1 MQARQWI
8 RGLIVAGVLAGFA
21 GPAAAQD
28 PSKHFTFATLGGW
41 TFWDTEQPL
50 KDALYV
56 GGRLGA
62 RMRYLGLEVAGGF
75 SPTKVNLPGGAEAG
89 WVHGSGNLMLF
100 PLPGSPIEPYAFGG
114 VGGEHF
120 GGPAGSDHW
129 DLTVDAGGGLLARLN
144 ESFGLRFEARDV
156 LLVQKRALFHSH
168 VNDWAISGGLTIGF
182 GGHLKDS
189 DWDGVSDKRDRCPDT
204 PNGCRVD
211 ANGCPSDADSDGV
224 CDGVDTCPNTPKG
237 ATVDAKGCTRD
248 TDGDGVPDGIDAC
261 PSTPAG
267 ATVDARGC
275 TTDSDNDGVADGLDK
290 CPNSPRN
297 AIVDSQ
303 GCPLDTDNDGVFDG
317 LDKCPNTPMG
327 AKVDRDGCPIEIMDK
342 ETELLD
348 TGMIRL
354 QNVNFETAKAE
365 ILPESY
371 PVLDVVGQLLSRW
384 PELRIEIGG
393 HTDSRGSNL
402 YNQRLSKLRAG
413 AVLDY
418 LLSHFKDLRPEQYTA
433 KGYGEA
439 RPLVPN
445 TSALNMAKN
454 RRVEFVVTNKDVL
467 KREKE
472 RRRLLQRGEGAPADT
487 TQH

>member
-1 MQARQWI
+1 MQVRRQL
-8 RGLIVAGVLAGFA
+8 RGLILAGA
-21 GPAAAQD
+21 LVGVAAPALAQD
-28 PSKHFTFATLGGW
+28 SSKHFTFAPVVGW
-41 TFWDTEQPL
+41 TFWDSERPL

-62 RMRYLGLEVAGGF
+62 RVRYVGLEAAGGF
-75 SPTKVNLPGGAEAG
+75 SPTQVTGPGGQDAS

-100 PLPGSPIEPYAFGG
+100 PLPGSPIEPFGFAG

-120 GGPAGSDHW
+120 GGPAGADHW
-129 DLTVDAGGGLLARLN
+129 DLTFDGGGGLLVRLN

-156 LLVQKRALFHSH
+156 LLVPKKDIGSIH
-168 VNDWAISGGLTIGF
+168 VGDWAVSGGVSIGF

-189 DWDGVSDKRDRCPDT
+189 DWDGVPDKRDRCPDT
-204 PNGCRVD
+204 PNGCHVD
-211 ANGCPSDADSDGV
+211 ANGCPTDGDGDGV
-224 CDGVDTCPNTPKG
+224 CDGVDQCPNTPRG
-237 ATVDAKGCTRD
+237 ATVDAKGCTKD
-248 TDGDGVPDGIDAC
+248 SDGDGVPDGIDQC
-261 PSTPAG
+261 PNTPTG
-267 ATVDARGC
+267 ATVDAKGC
-275 TTDSDNDGVADGLDK
+275 TMDSDNDGVADGLDK
-290 CPNSPRN
+290 CPNTPRN

-303 GCPLDTDNDGVFDG
+303 GCPLDSDNDGVFDG
-317 LDKCPNTPMG
+317 LDKCPNTPLG

-342 ETELLD
+342 ETEMLD

-354 QNVNFETAKAE
+354 QNVNFETAKAD

-384 PELRIEIGG
+384 PQLRIEIGG
-393 HTDSRGSNL
+393 HTDSRGSNA
-402 YNQRLSKLRAG
+402 YNQRLSELRAG

-418 LLSHFKDLRPEQYTA
+418 LLTHFKDLKPQQYTS
-433 KGYGEA
+433 KGYGESK
-439 RPLVPN
+439 PLLPN

-467 KREKE
+467 RKEKE
-472 RRRLLQRGEGAPADT
+472 RRRLLQRGEGAPPDT